1 MKGSDKSKKD
11 FLNKLFVVLL
21 AALLTI
27 LLTQDYLF
35 TIAPLKT
42 LELKLID
49 NRFQKR
55 GKIDLADSS
64 KVVIVEITQ
73 DSYDQIPLPYNKWPW
88 PRFIFT
94 KVINNLIDA
103 GVRAVGIDID
113 MPGPDQFSPMNDS
126 LMRDAIRKSGKV
138 VVAGKINES
147 TEQKIEEGTS
157 WVGKVNENYDNIF
170 YTADSSLGIVQPPA
184 DYDGVFRRYLP
195 FRYTDITNRKI
206 PSFGFALLNKYYG
219 LKSTATAQRKHGSF
233 VLGNKKIPQF
243 DATSVLINFYGP
255 NGTFPRVKL
264 IDVLDD
270 KNFKTIDELETGV
283 DLNTWDTPDGGW
295 LYSGKFKNKI
305 VIIGST
311 MPEDRDLLP
320 TSFAEGK
327 QKGDNMMYGVEF
339 HANVIQN
346 ILSNNFLY
354 RQSKESEIVVIFIF
368 TLVMFYCSSFIR
380 KMKFKLSVIVEI
392 INMLLVLLLIFGI
405 YELSIYLFI
414 HDKIVTAVVSPSLAV
429 VIGYFSNTA
438 YHFLR
443 ERQQNVL
450 IKGMFSQ
457 YVSKHVVN
465 ELLSNPGK
473 LQLGGEKKNVSI
485 LFSDIVGFTTFSENK
500 QPEELVSFINEYLNE
515 MTEIILANDGTL
527 DKYLGDAV
535 MAFWGAPIQLEDHAF
550 RACSAAIDMQKKI
563 LELSAKW
570 IQSGQKP
577 IQVRIGINSGDV
589 IVGNIGGVKR
599 FDYTVMG
606 DSVNLASRLEGAN
619 KEYGTRI
626 MISEGTFE
634 QVESKIIVR
643 ELDLIRVK
651 GKTRPTKVFELIG
664 LIGNK
669 EDESKLNTLADYL
682 KGMKHYKNRDFNS
695 AISFFKK
702 SFESTNDFPSKV
714 YLARCQSYL
723 ETPPSSDWDGV
734 FEFKTK

>member
-1 MKGSDKSKKD
+1 M
-11 FLNKLFVVLL
+11 NKLFVVLS

-27 LLTQDYLF
+27 LLTQEYLF

-49 NRFQKR
+49 NRFQER
-55 GKIDLADSS
+55 GKIDLGDSA
-64 KVVIVEITQ
+64 KVIIVEITQ
-73 DSYDQIPLPYNKWPW
+73 DSYDQIPPPYNKWPW
-88 PRFIFT
+88 PRFIFA
-94 KVINNLIDA
+94 KVINNLMNA
-103 GVRAVGIDID
+103 GVKAVGIDID
-113 MPGPDQFSPMNDS
+113 MPGSDQFSPLNDS
-126 LMRDAIRKSGKV
+126 LMRTAIRKSGKV

-147 TEQKIEEGTS
+147 TEQKIEEGKS
-157 WVGKVNENYDNIF
+157 WIGKTNENYDNIF
-170 YTADSSLGIVQPPA
+170 YTADSSVGIVQPPA

-195 FRYTDITNRKI
+195 FRYTGITNKKI

-219 LKSTATAQRKHGSF
+219 LKSSATAQREGGNF
-233 VLGNKKIPQF
+233 TLGNKNIPQY
-243 DATSVLINFYGP
+243 DPTSVLINFYGP

-295 LYSGKFKNKI
+295 LYSGKFKDKV

-354 RQSKESEIVVIFIF
+354 RQSRGSEILVILFFTFI
-368 TLVMFYCSSFIR
+368 MFYGSSAVR
-380 KMKFKLSVIVEI
+380 KIKLKIGALVEI
-392 INMLLVLLLIFGI
+392 INVILVLLLIFVI
-405 YELSIYLFI
+405 YEFSIYLFI
-414 HDKIVTAVVSPSLAV
+414 HNQLVTAVVSPSLAV
-429 VIGYFSNTA
+429 VVGYFSSTA

-465 ELLSNPGK
+465 ELLSNPAK

-485 LFSDIVGFTTFSENK
+485 LFSDIAGFTTFSENK
-500 QPEELVSFINEYLNE
+500 QPEELVRFINEYLNE

-535 MAFWGAPIQLEDHAF
+535 MAFWGAPIELEDHAF
-550 RACSAAIDMQKKI
+550 RACAAAIEMQKKVR
-563 LELSAKW
+563 ELSAKW
-570 IQSGQKP
+570 IQSGESA
-577 IQVRIGINSGDV
+577 IQVRIGVNSGDV

-606 DSVNLASRLEGAN
+606 DNVNLASRLEGAN

-626 MISEGTFE
+626 MISERTFDF
-634 QVESKIIVR
+634 VKSKFIAR

-651 GKTRPTKVFELIG
+651 GKTKPTKVFELIG
-664 LIGNK
+664 LAGDK
-669 EDESKLNTLADYL
+669 ENETKLSSLNDYL
-682 KGMKHYKNRDFNS
+682 KGLEFYKSRNFS
-695 AISFFKK
+695 PAISHFKK
-702 SFESTNDFPSKV
+702 SYEFSNDFPSNV
-714 YLARCQSYL
+714 YVMRCQSYL
-723 ETPPSSDWDGV
+723 ETPPDANWDGV
-734 FEFKTK
+734 FEMKTK